1 MRKTPNAYTRIYLL
15 RTHAAGRVAHR
26 FEITIGRMQ
35 LFADSFQ
42 CLKNPSLPE
51 GSRNRTHG
59 LWGVI
64 STSHACLLS
73 PCCLRSLS
81 PPTLPS
87 DLFFL
92 TSPQGPRCRPIFS
105 SLTVFCLASSTNHPP
120 TPNLHFLHSL
130 EKSVLS
136 LESHLVTSLAF
147 LTIN

>member
-1 MRKTPNAYTRIYLL
+1 MHTHVYTSSGHAQQGEWPTVLKLL
-15 RTHAAGRVAHR
+15 Q
-26 FEITIGRMQ
+26 EECSY
-35 LFADSFQ
+35 FADSFQ
-42 CLKNPSLPE
+42 CLKNPPLPE
-51 GSRNRTHG
+51 GSRNRTHS

-73 PCCLRSLS
+73 PCCLHSLS
-81 PPTLPS
+81 TPTLPS

-105 SLTVFCLASSTNHPP
+105 SLTIFGLASSTNHPP
-120 TPNLHFLHSL
+120 SPRNLHFLHSL